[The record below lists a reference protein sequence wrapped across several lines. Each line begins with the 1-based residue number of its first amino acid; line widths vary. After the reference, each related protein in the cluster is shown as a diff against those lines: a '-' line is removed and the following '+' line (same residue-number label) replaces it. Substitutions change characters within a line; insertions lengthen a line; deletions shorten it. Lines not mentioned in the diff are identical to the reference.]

1 MKMNML
7 LFSVALSSLGA
18 FGDVE
23 LTIDADT
30 TLGKIKPMHAVNNPP
45 QVPCERYGQYK
56 KYEEAKIPYAR
67 LHDTGGYFGGSH
79 YVDIANIFPNF
90 DADETNPE
98 SYDFAFTDYVLK
110 ELKKHGVEPYYRLG
124 ATIENQSYIKAY
136 NIYPPKDFAKWA
148 RICEHIVRHY
158 NEGWA
163 NGFKM
168 GITYW
173 EIWGEPDNQPDP
185 RNNPLWKGTFEQYYD
200 LYKITATHLKKCFP
214 NIKVGG
220 YSSCGFYA
228 ITQVDA
234 SGVANSSPRTQ
245 YFIEF
250 FEKFF
255 KKMQEEKEKI
265 PMDFFSWHSYAG
277 LKDNAI
283 YAEYAKKR
291 LTEFGYGDIEVH
303 FNEWNPGIQNRG
315 KAIDGAN
322 ILAQMISMQHL
333 PVDICMYYDGA
344 ERSTYCGLFDPVS
357 HKTFKAYNAFLY
369 FGKLFTLGTEAK
381 LTTVKGV
388 DGVFAL
394 AATDGKEVSLVLA
407 NKTGKDVAVKTNLK
421 GAATFHVT
429 DLENDNKVET
439 REAGAFTLTKD
450 AIVLITYPK
459 ERM

>member
-1 MKMNML
+1 MKKIL
-7 LFSVALSSLGA
+7 LSGVSALLCSVAFGA
-18 FGDVE
+18 VE
-23 LTIDADT
+23 LTVDFDKKI
-30 TLGKIKPMHAVNNPP
+30 GPIKPMHAVNNPP
-45 QVPCERYGQYK
+45 QVPRERYGQYK
-56 KYEEAKIPYAR
+56 KYQEAKIPYAR

-79 YVDIANIFPNF
+79 YVDIANVFPNF
-90 DADETNPE
+90 DADETDPA

-110 ELKKHGVEPYYRLG
+110 ELKRHGVEPYYRLG
-124 ATIENQSYIKAY
+124 ATIENQQYIKAY

-163 NGFKM
+163 NGFHM

-185 RNNPLWKGTFEQYYD
+185 KNNPLWKGTLEQYFD

-255 KKMQEEKEKI
+255 RKMQEEKC

-277 LKDNAI
+277 LKDNAV
-283 YAEYAKKR
+283 YAKYAKR
-291 LTEFGYGDIEVH
+291 RLAEFGYGDVEVH
-303 FNEWNPGIQNRG
+303 FNEWNPGIHNRG
-315 KAIDGAN
+315 KAIDGAK

-369 FGKLFTLGTEAK
+369 FGKLFSLGTEVE
-381 LTTVKGV
+381 VKVSNPV
-388 DGVFAL
+388 DGVHAL
-394 AATDGKEVSLVLA
+394 AATDGREVALVLA
-407 NKTGKDVAVKTNLK
+407 NTTGKEVEVNTNLK
-421 GAATFHVT
+421 GEITLNAT
-429 DLENDNKVET
+429 DIDSDNVVKVL
-439 REAGAFTLTKD
+439 ASPVIKLPKD
-450 AIVLITYPK
+450 AVWMLTVK
-459 ERM
+459 R